1 MKQRSRMWQLP
12 LGDAPRELRAGVPSP
27 AGCAG
32 PAYESADLYPGQ
44 FLPVSCLEAVTVM
57 SS

>member
-1 MKQRSRMWQLP
+1 MWQLP